1 MNTMMWPTPLVDA
14 TLSQEG
20 DAADSKATGVAI
32 SKKANSTDVENALN
46 QKQTML
52 LETSFTAN
60 TDSNGNIY
68 IGWPTNQYVVVSAFA
83 QNLIAQAFVTSEYNY
98 AIHLSDYQNQNIGT
112 RNNVTVWVRYYN
124 RQKEITGKDY

>member
-1 MNTMMWPTPLVDA
+1 MNTMMWPTLPVDA

-20 DAADSKATGVAI
+20 DAADAKATGDALG
-32 SKKANSTDVENALN
+32 KKANSTDVENALN

-52 LETSFTAN
+52 LGTSFTAN

-68 IGWPTNQYVVVSAFA
+68 TDWFSEQYAVVTAFS

-98 AIHLSDYQNQNIGT
+98 AFHLSDYQNQNIGE
-112 RNNVTVWVRYYN
+112 RYNVTVWVLYYKT
-124 RQKEITGKDY
+124 R

>member
-1 MNTMMWPTPLVDA
+1 MSNYMLPAPMTDA
-14 TLSQEG
+14 TLTQENVPA
-20 DAADSKATGVAI
+20 DAKATGDAI
-32 SKKANSTDVENALN
+32 GKKANRTDVEKALN

-68 IGWPTNQYVVVSAFA
+68 IGWPTEQYVVVSAFA
-83 QNLIAQAFVTSEYNY
+83 QNLIAQAFVTSEYNF

-112 RNNVTVWVRYYN
+112 RINVTVWVRYY
-124 RQKEITGKDY
+124 KI

>member
-1 MNTMMWPTPLVDA
+1 MSNYMHPTPLTDA
-14 TLSQEG
+14 TLTQKNVPA
-20 DAADSKATGVAI
+20 DAKATGDAI
-32 SKKANSTDVENALN
+32 GKKANSTDVENALN

-68 IGWPTNQYVVVSAFA
+68 IGWPTKQYVVVSAFA
-83 QNLIAQAFVTSEYNY
+83 QNLIAQAFVTNEYNF

-112 RNNVTVWVRYYN
+112 RINVTVWVRYYK
-124 RQKEITGKDY
+124 R

>member
-1 MNTMMWPTPLVDA
+1 MSNYMHPTPLTDA
-14 TLSQEG
+14 TLTQKNVPA
-20 DAADSKATGVAI
+20 DAKATGDAI
-32 SKKANSTDVENALN
+32 GKKANSTDVEKALN

-68 IGWPTNQYVVVSAFA
+68 IGWPTEQYVVVSTFA
-83 QNLIAQAFVTSEYNY
+83 QNLIAQAFVNSEYNF

-112 RNNVTVWVRYYN
+112 RYNVTVWVRYYK
-124 RQKEITGKDY
+124 R

>member
-1 MNTMMWPTPLVDA
+1 MSNYMHPTPLTDA
-14 TLSQEG
+14 TLTQENVPA
-20 DAADSKATGVAI
+20 DAKATGVAI

-52 LETSFTAN
+52 LESAITAN

-68 IGWPTNQYVVVSAFA
+68 IGWPTEQYVVVSAFA
-83 QNLIAQAFVTSEYNY
+83 QNLIAQAFVTSEYNF

-112 RNNVTVWVRYYN
+112 RINVTVWVRYYK
-124 RQKEITGKDY
+124 R

>member
-1 MNTMMWPTPLVDA
+1 MSNHMHPTPLTDA
-14 TLSQEG
+14 TLTQEYVPA
-20 DAADSKATGVAI
+20 DAKATGVAI

-68 IGWPTNQYVVVSAFA
+68 TNWITEQYVVVTAFA

-98 AIHLSDYQNQNIGT
+98 AFHVSDYQNQNIGA
-112 RNNVTVWVRYYN
+112 RNNVTVWVRYYK
-124 RQKEITGKDY
+124 R